1 MISLYEWGVFYTPEK
16 ERKNGDTNDGCYCDH
31 VYWSAGRQIFIAAQ
45 FKQVESDLQVVCTL
59 LLIFS
64 MGVLLG
70 SRENFLEELSTL
82 GIQSVIFFLLPS
94 VGSVL
99 LVYPLTRRFLE
110 NKKTGKGRK

>member
-1 MISLYEWGVFYTPEK
+1 MDVIVIMCIGVL
-16 ERKNGDTNDGCYCDH
+16 
-31 VYWSAGRQIFIAAQ
+31 AGKFLLPCNLNRWNQIF
-45 FKQVESDLQVVCTL
+45 
-59 LLIFS
+59 LIFS

-99 LVYPLTRRFLE
+99 LVYPLTRCFLE

>member
-1 MISLYEWGVFYTPEK
+1 MDVIVIMCFGVL
-16 ERKNGDTNDGCYCDH
+16 
-31 VYWSAGRQIFIAAQ
+31 AGNFLLPRYLNRCILF
-45 FKQVESDLQVVCTL
+45 LQVVCTL

>member
-1 MISLYEWGVFYTPEK
+1 MGCFYTPEK

-45 FKQVESDLQVVCTL
+45 FKQVESDLAGSVHTASD
-59 LLIFS
+59 FS

>member
-1 MISLYEWGVFYTPEK
+1 MTTLIIMLLGM
-16 ERKNGDTNDGCYCDH
+16 G
-31 VYWSAGRQIFIAAQ
+31 AGRFFPAS
-45 FKQVESDLQVVCTL
+45 KKKLNEQVQLLCTL

>member
-16 ERKNGDTNDGCYCDH
+16 ERKNGDTNDGCYCDY
-31 VYWSAGRQIFIAAQ
+31 VYWSAGRQIFIAT
-45 FKQVESDLQVVCTL
+45 QVVCTL
-59 LLIFS
+59 FLIFS

>member
-1 MISLYEWGVFYTPEK
+1 MDVIVIMCIGVL
-16 ERKNGDTNDGCYCDH
+16 
-31 VYWSAGRQIFIAAQ
+31 AGKFLLPRNLNRWNQI
-45 FKQVESDLQVVCTL
+45 LQVGCTL
-59 LLIFS
+59 FLILS

>member
-1 MISLYEWGVFYTPEK
+1 MDVIVIMCIGVL
-16 ERKNGDTNDGCYCDH
+16 
-31 VYWSAGRQIFIAAQ
+31 AGKFLLPRTLNRWNQI
-45 FKQVESDLQVVCTL
+45 LQVVCTL

>member
-1 MISLYEWGVFYTPEK
+1 MDVIVIMCIGVL
-16 ERKNGDTNDGCYCDH
+16 
-31 VYWSAGRQIFIAAQ
+31 AGKFLLPRNLNRWNQI
-45 FKQVESDLQVVCTL
+45 LQVVCPL
-59 LLIFS
+59 FLIFS

>member
-1 MISLYEWGVFYTPEK
+1 MDVIVIMCIGVL
-16 ERKNGDTNDGCYCDH
+16 
-31 VYWSAGRQIFIAAQ
+31 AGKFLLPRNLNRWNQI
-45 FKQVESDLQVVCTL
+45 LQVVCTL

-82 GIQSVIFFLLPS
+82 GIQSVILLPS

>member
-1 MISLYEWGVFYTPEK
+1 MDVIVIMCIGVL
-16 ERKNGDTNDGCYCDH
+16 
-31 VYWSAGRQIFIAAQ
+31 AGKFLLPCNLNRWN
-45 FKQVESDLQVVCTL
+45 QVVCTL
-59 LLIFS
+59 FLIFS

-99 LVYPLTRRFLE
+99 LVYPLTRCFLE

>member
-1 MISLYEWGVFYTPEK
+1 MDVIVIMCIGVL
-16 ERKNGDTNDGCYCDH
+16 
-31 VYWSAGRQIFIAAQ
+31 AGKFLLPCNLNRWNQI
-45 FKQVESDLQVVCTL
+45 LQV
-59 LLIFS
+59 IFS

>member
-1 MISLYEWGVFYTPEK
+1 MDVIVIMCIGVL
-16 ERKNGDTNDGCYCDH
+16 
-31 VYWSAGRQIFIAAQ
+31 AGKFLLPCNLNRWNQI
-45 FKQVESDLQVVCTL
+45 LQVVCTL
-59 LLIFS
+59 FLIFS

-99 LVYPLTRRFLE
+99 LVYPLTRRFLA

>member
-16 ERKNGDTNDGCYCDH
+16 ERKNGDTNDGCFVIMCIG
-31 VYWSAGRQIFIAAQ
+31 VLAGKFLLPRNLNRWNQI
-45 FKQVESDLQVVCTL
+45 LQVVCTL
-59 LLIFS
+59 FLIFS

-94 VGSVL
+94 V
-99 LVYPLTRRFLE
+99 E
-110 NKKTGKGRK
+110 IGRAHV

>member
-1 MISLYEWGVFYTPEK
+1 MDVIVIMCIGVL
-16 ERKNGDTNDGCYCDH
+16 
-31 VYWSAGRQIFIAAQ
+31 AGKFLLPHNLNRWNQI
-45 FKQVESDLQVVCTL
+45 LQVVCTL

-70 SRENFLEELSTL
+70 SRKNFLEELSTL

>member
-1 MISLYEWGVFYTPEK
+1 M
-16 ERKNGDTNDGCYCDH
+16 
-31 VYWSAGRQIFIAAQ
+31 
-45 FKQVESDLQVVCTL
+45 QVVCTL
-59 LLIFS
+59 FLIFS

-110 NKKTGKGRK
+110 NKKTGKGRKETWYIWQLLRCLAALPAE